1 MTMVTCPSC
10 KSELV
15 WDTSNRYR
23 PFCSPR
29 CKLIDLGKWA
39 NEEFVISRNE
49 KTSIDNLS
57 EEEIEAL
64 IAQMEQANR

>member
-10 KSELV
+10 KTELV
-15 WDTSNRYR
+15 WDINNRYR

-39 NEEFVISRNE
+39 NEEFVISRNV
-49 KTSIDNLS
+49 KNSVDNLS

-64 IAQMEQANR
+64 IAQMEQQN